1 MARKKLTGPLGE
13 AIEEDRKLW
22 TDRRYKDPMEGAIA
36 KDQRALERMSKKK
49 KK

>member
-36 KDQRALERMSKKK
+36 KDLRALKGIPKRKKK
-49 KK
+49 